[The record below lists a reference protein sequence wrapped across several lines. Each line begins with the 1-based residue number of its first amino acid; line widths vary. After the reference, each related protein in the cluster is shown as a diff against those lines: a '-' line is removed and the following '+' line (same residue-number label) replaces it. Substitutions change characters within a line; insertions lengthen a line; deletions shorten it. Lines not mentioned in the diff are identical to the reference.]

1 MTTKTLV
8 KNLNVEEVGL
18 EAEVVARLKLVG
30 ALAIELAAHLLKHC
44 SSCGFILKISYE
56 ASTKQSAYCL

>member
-1 MTTKTLV
+1 MMTKTLV

-44 SSCGFILKISYE
+44 SSCGFILKI
-56 ASTKQSAYCL
+56 